1 MRTVR
6 KTEHT
11 AYQIHYHFVFPV
23 KYRKSIFGK
32 ADRERTLFRIC
43 KEIEKRYGVEFEQ
56 IGVDTNH
63 VHYLLSAAPKYAPSD
78 IARIVKSLTAR
89 EMFARHPDLQEELWG
104 GELWTDGYF
113 VTTVGEGG
121 NRDVIRR
128 YVAQQGRRDA
138 KQCKLFDF

>member
-1 MRTVR
+1 MPDNQFQEENMEH
-6 KTEHT
+6 KTAWERGFGNCAIRICSCGAHYLFI

-23 KYRKSIFGK
+23 KYRKAIFGR

-78 IARIVKSLTAR
+78 IARIS
-89 EMFARHPDLQEELWG
+89 EEHNG
-104 GELWTDGYF
+104 S
-113 VTTVGEGG
+113 
-121 NRDVIRR
+121 
-128 YVAQQGRRDA
+128 
-138 KQCKLFDF
+138 